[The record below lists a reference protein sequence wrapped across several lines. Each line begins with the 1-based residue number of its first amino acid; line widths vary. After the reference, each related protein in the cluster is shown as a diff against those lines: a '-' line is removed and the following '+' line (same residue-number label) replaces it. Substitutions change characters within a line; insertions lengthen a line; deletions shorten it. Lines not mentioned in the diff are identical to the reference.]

1 MVNKNFPV
9 GYAVNSAALCLFCNF
24 VAKVR
29 IIHELCKLF
38 AGKFLLNIFKTQK
51 LFTYNF
57 ITSILV
63 IPGGN
68 VAGGQT

>member
-1 MVNKNFPV
+1 MPV
-9 GYAVNSAALCLFCNF
+9 LQLCCKSTNYSRIMQAFC
-24 VAKVR
+24 R
-29 IIHELCKLF
+29 KL
-38 AGKFLLNIFKTQK
+38 LLNIFKTQK

-68 VAGGQT
+68 VAGGQS